1 MAKYI
6 EATETE
12 DETLRATVMSLV
24 LKYNEEDLAATWAVL
39 SWLQEFGRKAN

>member
-12 DETLRATVMSLV
+12 DPESKAQV
-24 LKYNEEDLAATWAVL
+24 LDKIKVYNREDLGATWAVL
-39 SWLQEFGRKAN
+39 QQLKSKRV